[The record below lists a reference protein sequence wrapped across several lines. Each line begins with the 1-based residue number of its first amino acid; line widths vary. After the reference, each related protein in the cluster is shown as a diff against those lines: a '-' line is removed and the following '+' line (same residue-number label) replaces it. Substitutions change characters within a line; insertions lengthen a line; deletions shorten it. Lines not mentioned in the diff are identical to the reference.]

1 MAHHCVSAEPER
13 DCEVGGGV
21 RELRGAA
28 VEESAGS
35 TGLPSSP
42 RGCDRL
48 GGRGAGR
55 RMRPKLWGRVAGMP
69 GSLLPSR

>member
-1 MAHHCVSAEPER
+1 MSAEPER
-13 DCEVGGGV
+13 DCGVGGGV
-21 RELRGAA
+21 REPHGAA
-28 VEESAGS
+28 VEENVGS

-48 GGRGAGR
+48 GGRRADW
-55 RMRPKLWGRVAGMP
+55 RMRPQLWGRVAAVP